1 MNQPKNTIGG
11 ADSNK
16 LVGTP
21 AEIGNIVTGTAT
33 SAGSPDVSNWAMKL
47 AIIQDSGDIETA
59 FYPSTT
65 WLSKTHGQVVRCL
78 QDYTGR

>member
-1 MNQPKNTIGG
+1 MGG

-59 FYPSTT
+59 FYPGTT

-78 QDYTGR
+78 QDYIGR